1 LEEYAV
7 HVVTSQPVRRAVAT
21 AVVVIATAALSGCGS
36 SFNAQTDQIYQPA
49 VGANNRESQVYV
61 LNALLVTGG
70 GTNGALV
77 AGLLNEAG
85 TDDVL
90 TGVTAKASNGNDLT
104 STIVGDQVPLP
115 SRSLVRLSQDAAVA
129 ISGTD
134 AAELGAGGS
143 ISVTF
148 TFQNADP
155 VTLDAPIEARE
166 GPYAD
171 VPLPTPSASSTPA
184 PSTPTQSP

>member
-7 HVVTSQPVRRAVAT
+7 HVVTSHPIRRAVAT

-49 VGANNRESQVYV
+49 VGSNNRESQVYV

-70 GTNGALV
+70 TSGALV
-77 AGLLNEAG
+77 AGLLNEAD
-85 TDDVL
+85 TEDAL
-90 TGVTAKASNGNDLT
+90 TGVTAKANNGNDLT
-104 STIVGDQVPLP
+104 ATIVGDQIPLP
-115 SRSLVRLSQDAAVA
+115 SRSLVRLSQDADVA
-129 ISGTD
+129 ISASD

-148 TFQNADP
+148 TFRNADP
-155 VTLDAPIEARE
+155 VTLDAPIVSKE
-166 GPYAD
+166 GPYID
-171 VPLPTPSASSTPA
+171 VPLPTPSVSSSPA
-184 PSTPTQSP
+184 PATPTQSP

>member
-1 LEEYAV
+1 V
-7 HVVTSQPVRRAVAT
+7 HVVTSHPVRRAVAT

-49 VGANNRESQVYV
+49 VGSNNRESQVYV
-61 LNALLVTGG
+61 LNALVVTG

-77 AGLLNEAG
+77 AGLLNEAD

-90 TGVTAKASNGNDLT
+90 TGVTAKANNGNDLT
-104 STIVGDQVPLP
+104 ATIVGDQVPLP

-184 PSTPTQSP
+184 PSNPTQSP

>member
-49 VGANNRESQVYV
+49 VGSNNRESQVYV

-70 GTNGALV
+70 TNGALV
-77 AGLLNEAG
+77 AGLLNEAD

-104 STIVGDQVPLP
+104 ATIVGDQVPLP
-115 SRSLVRLSQDAAVA
+115 SRSLVRLSQDAEVA